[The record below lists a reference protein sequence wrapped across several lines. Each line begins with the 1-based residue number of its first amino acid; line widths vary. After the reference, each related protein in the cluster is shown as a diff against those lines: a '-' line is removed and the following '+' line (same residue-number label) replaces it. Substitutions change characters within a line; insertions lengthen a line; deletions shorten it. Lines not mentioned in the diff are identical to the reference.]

1 MNAFEMLLS
10 RRWIVK
16 DAERDLY
23 YRMKDEVGGLK
34 KFFTE
39 KMGYQIIVNP
49 YLIKLE
55 KVPATPKP
63 WMGITDF
70 TEKIH
75 YIFLCLILMF
85 LEDKETGE
93 QFILSE
99 LLEYLQMNYQQEQ
112 IDWTL
117 YQYRR
122 HLVRVIKVC
131 QEYHLIKVNDGSGE
145 SFMNDYEQ
153 EVLYENVGTSRY
165 FMRNFTRD
173 IQMFDSPEDF
183 SRSEW
188 VDMDEDRGVVRR
200 QRVYR
205 KLLTAPGFYKQG
217 EDDEDFAYL
226 KNQRNMMKGELEGYF
241 DCELDVHKT
250 SAYLIIGEDSGLGK
264 SFPAQSMR
272 SDILLLCNAAL
283 LDAIEAGELSPEV
296 DDNMYV
302 SEPQLQRI
310 VDSCKSNYGALF
322 SKMYRT
328 MTSTQFYQMV
338 KEEMQNWS
346 LIEEL
351 EEGQRILVHPI
362 IGKLVGRYSQ
372 AILGQVENQEDQI
385 QEKGSSNGNH
395 NGHSG
400 SKRRGSKRSSTI
412 QQEEVKDDEQ

>member
-1 MNAFEMLLS
+1 MNAFEILLS
-10 RRWIVK
+10 RRFIVK
-16 DAERDLY
+16 DADRDLY

-55 KVPATPKP
+55 KVPALPQS

-85 LEDKETGE
+85 LEDKEGGE

-131 QEYHLIKVNDGSGE
+131 QEYHLMKVDDGSGE

-153 EVLYENVGTSRY
+153 EVLYENTGVSRY

-173 IQMFDSPEDF
+173 IQKFTSVADF
-183 SRSEW
+183 FGSEW
-188 VDMDEDRGVVRR
+188 VDVDEDRGVVRR

-205 KLLTAPGFYKQG
+205 KLLSAPGFYKQG
-217 EDDEDFAYL
+217 EGDEDFAYL
-226 KNQRNMMKGELEGYF
+226 KNQRNLMKGELEGYI

-250 SAYLIIGEDSGLGK
+250 SAYLIIGEDSTLGR

-272 SDILLLCNAAL
+272 SDILLLCNGAL
-283 LDAIEAGELSPEV
+283 LDAVAAGEMSPEL
-296 DDNMYV
+296 DDSLYI
-302 SEPQLQRI
+302 SELQLQRVI
-310 VDSCKSNYGALF
+310 ESCKMDYGELF
-322 SKMYRT
+322 SKTYRT

-338 KEEMQNWS
+338 KEEMLSWS
-346 LIEEL
+346 VIEEA
-351 EEGQRILVHPI
+351 EDGQRILVRPV
-362 IGKLVGRYSQ
+362 IGKLVGRYS
-372 AILGQVENQEDQI
+372 G
-385 QEKGSSNGNH
+385 
-395 NGHSG
+395 
-400 SKRRGSKRSSTI
+400 
-412 QQEEVKDDEQ
+412 EVLERIKKKE